1 MALALRLQRTCAFLY
16 LAALALQFYA
26 AGLAIFGVSTF
37 MSHAL
42 FGYSM
47 ILGAAILL
55 TLTIVARLPRR
66 TKLLAALVLLL
77 TILQPVLALIRT
89 PVPALAALH
98 PVNALIIFAIAA
110 KIASST
116 ALPATARSGSER
128 SR

>member
-1 MALALRLQRTCAFLY
+1 MALALRLQRTCAVLY
-16 LAALALQFYA
+16 LAAIALQFYA

-47 ILGAAILL
+47 ILGATILL
-55 TLTIVARLPRR
+55 ILTLVARLPGR
-66 TKLLAALVLLL
+66 TKMLATLVLGL
-77 TILQPVLALIRT
+77 TVLQPVLALIRT

-110 KIASST
+110 RIASST
-116 ALPATARSGSER
+116 ALPAAARPVSSA
-128 SR
+128 